1 MRFRKSIQICKG
13 VKLNLSKSGAS
24 LTLGPG
30 KGVSMNVGT
39 KGAYFNWSI
48 PGTGVYD
55 RVRVDTL
62 LKDKLGGLFGAKAEE
77 EPQEEKKSSRT
88 ASKSMGKSAEKSAG
102 KSAAKSTGKSTAK
115 TSSGSA
121 SGKTAAGVSE
131 EELERLENE
140 AALIQVHQLA
150 PDVPAKASGAMDAGT
165 AEQAIEAWLSEA
177 EAPIAFSVQTEAVP
191 EKKLI
196 MVDLDLPEIEDMPQ
210 DKLTQLADGTLKIK
224 KKSQKESRED
234 YKTCVFGLGEY
245 VAGNVFGLVPAAERI
260 AVSAY
265 TQRRSEKTGDAEDV
279 FIYSVVFERSAF
291 KKGYQKKEPAEFC
304 DGMKSRYYVLAS
316 GVMKQIAP
324 FEAEEL

>member
-1 MRFRKSIQICKG
+1 MRFRKSISICKG

-24 LTLGPG
+24 VTVGPG
-30 KGVSMNVGT
+30 KGVSFNLGT
-39 KGAYFNWSI
+39 KGAFFNWSI

-77 EPQEEKKSSRT
+77 EPQEEKKSS
-88 ASKSMGKSAEKSAG
+88 
-102 KSAAKSTGKSTAK
+102 KSTAK
-115 TSSGSA
+115 STVKSSGKSTSKTSAKGA
-121 SGKTAAGVSE
+121 SGKTAKAAAGVSE
-131 EELERLENE
+131 EELERLESE
-140 AALIQVHQLA
+140 AALIAIHQLA
-150 PDVPAKASGAMDAGT
+150 PDVTAKASGVMDAGT
-165 AEQAIEAWLSEA
+165 AEQAIEEWLCEA
-177 EAPIAFSVQTEAVP
+177 EAPIAFCVQTEAVP
-191 EKKLI
+191 EKKLV

>member
-88 ASKSMGKSAEKSAG
+88 ASKSTG

-121 SGKTAAGVSE
+121 SGKTAACVSE

-140 AALIQVHQLA
+140 AALIAIHQLA

>member
-1 MRFRKSIQICKG
+1 MRFRKSVQICKG

-77 EPQEEKKSSRT
+77 EPQEEKKSS
-88 ASKSMGKSAEKSAG
+88 KST
-102 KSAAKSTGKSTAK
+102 AKSTGKSTAK
-115 TSSGSA
+115 SSGKSTLKTSAKGA
-121 SGKTAAGVSE
+121 SGKAAKAAAGVSE
-131 EELERLENE
+131 EELERLESE
-140 AALIQVHQLA
+140 AALIAIHQLA
-150 PDVPAKASGAMDAGT
+150 PDVTAKASGVMDAGT
-165 AEQAIEAWLSEA
+165 AEQAIEEWLSEA
-177 EAPIAFSVQTEAVP
+177 EAPIAICVQTEAVP
-191 EKKLI
+191 EKKLV

-279 FIYSVVFERSAF
+279 FIYSVVFERNAF

>member
-88 ASKSMGKSAEKSAG
+88 ASKSTGKSAEKSTG

-121 SGKTAAGVSE
+121 SGKTAARVSE

-140 AALIQVHQLA
+140 AALIAIHQLA

>member
-88 ASKSMGKSAEKSAG
+88 ASKSTGKSAEKSTG

-121 SGKTAAGVSE
+121 SGKTAARVSE

>member
-88 ASKSMGKSAEKSAG
+88 ASKSMGKSA
-102 KSAAKSTGKSTAK
+102 AKSTGKSTAK

-121 SGKTAAGVSE
+121 SGKTAARVSE

>member
-88 ASKSMGKSAEKSAG
+88 ASKSTGKSAEKSAG

-265 TQRRSEKTGDAEDV
+265 TQRRGEKTGDAEDV

>member
-77 EPQEEKKSSRT
+77 EPEEEKKSS
-88 ASKSMGKSAEKSAG
+88 KST
-102 KSAAKSTGKSTAK
+102 AKSTGKSTAK
-115 TSSGSA
+115 SSGKSAAKTSAGSA
-121 SGKTAAGVSE
+121 SGKTAKASSGVSE
-131 EELERLENE
+131 AELERLESE
-140 AALIQVHQLA
+140 AALIAIHQLA
-150 PDVPAKASGAMDAGT
+150 PDVPAKASGTMDAGA
-165 AEQAIEAWLSEA
+165 AEQAIEEWLCEA
-177 EAPIAFSVQTEAVP
+177 EAPIAFCVQTEAVP
-191 EKKLI
+191 EKKLV

-210 DKLTQLADGTLKIK
+210 DKLTELADGTLKIK
-224 KKSQKESRED
+224 KKTQKESRAD
-234 YKTCVFGLGEY
+234 YQTCVFGLGAY
-245 VAGNVFGLVPAAERI
+245 VAAHVLNLVPAAKQA

-265 TQRRSEKTGDAEDV
+265 TQRRNEKTGDAEDV
-279 FIYSVVFERSAF
+279 FIYSVVYTREAF
-291 KKGYQKKEPAEFC
+291 KKGYQQEEPEAFA
-304 DGMKSRYYVLAS
+304 GRLRSRYYVLAS
-316 GVMKQIAP
+316 GVMKGIAP
-324 FEAEEL
+324 FEAEEI

>member
-88 ASKSMGKSAEKSAG
+88 ASKSTGKSAEKSAG

-140 AALIQVHQLA
+140 AALIAIHQLA

>member
-1 MRFRKSIQICKG
+1 MRFRKSVQICKG

-62 LKDKLGGLFGAKAEE
+62 LKDKLGGLFGAKAEQ
-77 EPQEEKKSSRT
+77 EPEEKKSSKST
-88 ASKSMGKSAEKSAG
+88 AKSA
-102 KSAAKSTGKSTAK
+102 GKSTAK
-115 TSSGSA
+115 TSAKSA
-121 SGKTAAGVSE
+121 SGKAAKTAATGVSE
-131 EELERLENE
+131 EELERLESE
-140 AALIQVHQLA
+140 AALIAIHQLA
-150 PDVPAKASGAMDAGT
+150 PDVTAKASGAMDAET

-177 EAPIAFSVQTEAVP
+177 EAPIAFSVQTQAVP
-191 EKKLI
+191 EKKLV

-245 VAGNVFGLVPAAERI
+245 VAGNVFALVPAAERI

>member
-88 ASKSMGKSAEKSAG
+88 ASKSTG

-150 PDVPAKASGAMDAGT
+150 PDVPAKASGAMDVGT

>member
-88 ASKSMGKSAEKSAG
+88 ASKSTG

-121 SGKTAAGVSE
+121 SGKTAKASSGVSE

-140 AALIQVHQLA
+140 AALIAIHQLA